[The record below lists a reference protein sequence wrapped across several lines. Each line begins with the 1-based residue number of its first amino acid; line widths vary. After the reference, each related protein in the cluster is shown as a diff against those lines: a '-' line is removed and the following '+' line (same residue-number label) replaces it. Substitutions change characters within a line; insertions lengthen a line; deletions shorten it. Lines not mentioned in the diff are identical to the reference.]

1 MATIAALLDRRPAL
15 LALRRALPRSTARV
29 LTARTPAQ
37 LDRLLHRTL
46 IDAIVIGADSAR
58 GAVLESLRREYP
70 GIPLH
75 LMMPLRSDD
84 ADVLVRAHRQRV
96 AALLVEGLDEPVLG
110 GLVRRH
116 SVEARRGADLIPL
129 AGPLGLTDSVQRDA
143 WRIVVTDAPLGL
155 DSETLARRL
164 GIARETLSRR
174 FASGGAPTIKRAID
188 AVRLVAAAQLLGNP
202 AYLVADAARL
212 LGFSSPSLLQRTARR
227 TLGVAAR
234 DIAGIDAG
242 RFVALLCD
250 GHGPPDWT

>member
-1 MATIAALLDRRPAL
+1 MATFAALLDRRPAL

-37 LDRLLHRTL
+37 LDGLLHRTL
-46 IDAIVIGADSAR
+46 IDAIVIGADSVR
-58 GAVLESLRREYP
+58 GAVLESLRRDYP

-75 LMMPLRSDD
+75 VMMPLRSDD
-84 ADVLVRAHRQRV
+84 ADVLLRAHRNRV
-96 AALLVEGLDEPVLG
+96 AALLVENLDEPVLG

-116 SVEARRGADLIPL
+116 SVEARRSADLIPL
-129 AGPLGLTDSVQRDA
+129 AGALRLTEPVQQAA
-143 WRIVVTDAPLGL
+143 WQVVVSDAPLGL
-155 DSETLARRL
+155 DTTTLARRM
-164 GIARETLSRR
+164 GITRETLSRR
-174 FASGGAPTIKRAID
+174 FASGGAPTLKRAID

-202 AYLVADAARL
+202 AYRVEDAARL

-234 DIAGIDAG
+234 DIAGIDTG

-250 GHGPPDWT
+250 AGAAPDWT

>member
-1 MATIAALLDRRPAL
+1 VATIAALLDRRPAL

-29 LTARTPAQ
+29 LTARTPIQ

-46 IDAIVIGADSAR
+46 IDAIVIGADSVR
-58 GAVLESLRREYP
+58 GAVLESLRRDYP

-84 ADVLVRAHRQRV
+84 ADVLLRAYRNRV
-96 AALLVEGLDEPVLG
+96 AALLVENLDEPVLG

-116 SVEARRGADLIPL
+116 SVEARRSADLLPL
-129 AGPLGLTDSVQRDA
+129 AGALRLTDRVQQEA
-143 WRIVVTDAPLGL
+143 WRVVVTDAPLGI
-155 DSETLARRL
+155 DTDTLARRM

-174 FASGGAPTIKRAID
+174 FTSGGAPTLKRAID

-202 AYLVADAARL
+202 AYRVEDAARL

-234 DIAGIDAG
+234 EVAGIDAA
-242 RFVALLCD
+242 RLVTLLRD
-250 GHGPPDWT
+250 ADGPPDWT